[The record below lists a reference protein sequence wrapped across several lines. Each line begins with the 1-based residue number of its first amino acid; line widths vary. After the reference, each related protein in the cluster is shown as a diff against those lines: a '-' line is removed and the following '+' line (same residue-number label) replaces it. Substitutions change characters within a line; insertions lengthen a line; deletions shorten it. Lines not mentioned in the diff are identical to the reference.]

1 MLQHRFT
8 QGEKLFFQNYI
19 PGHTYKEIQKAFTEQ
34 FGWEIKLSQ
43 VKNYMG
49 NNKIRNGLTGK
60 FKKGHLPKN
69 KGQNGVYFS
78 GCEKG
83 WFQKGNKPVNYKPV
97 GSEQITKDGYVKVK
111 VEDPNKWELKHHV
124 EWEKVHGKIPKGK
137 CIIFLNGNKTDT
149 DINNLSMV
157 DKKINAR
164 LNQSG
169 LRFSDPDSTMA
180 AVNVAILIS
189 ALGEAKKKRKAG

>member
-43 VKNYMG
+43 VKNYMS

-78 GCEKG
+78 
-83 WFQKGNKPVNYKPV
+83 
-97 GSEQITKDGYVKVK
+97 
-111 VEDPNKWELKHHV
+111 
-124 EWEKVHGKIPKGK
+124 
-137 CIIFLNGNKTDT
+137 
-149 DINNLSMV
+149 
-157 DKKINAR
+157 KKATNR
-164 LNQSG
+164 
-169 LRFSDPDSTMA
+169 
-180 AVNVAILIS
+180 
-189 ALGEAKKKRKAG
+189 